1 MKIIISSTALAE
13 AVKNLC
19 RVINPKSALPILSDI
34 LCDVDER
41 KRTLTMTA
49 SDGEAWLTQTLS
61 IEEAEGGGRFCVPAT
76 RLMEAVGELTEQPV
90 TILATTESDNQFRL
104 QHATGE
110 AFFPL
115 DNADE
120 YPATRE
126 VEDAVTQWLRVRNMT
141 EALNACQWATATDD
155 LRPVMSGVYFNFQT
169 DFADITASNGHVLVR
184 HRSENS
190 HPNLT
195 GSFIMP
201 KKVAKLL
208 PSLLSAEDKD
218 EDVQVT
224 FSDRTAEVEGTLWT
238 LTFLLI
244 EGRYPNYDSVIP
256 KDQPYWADIVK
267 GSLVSAVRKVSPFAN
282 DSSQLLRCLFERERL
297 TLTGEDYDFSA
308 GATDRIYS
316 DCNVIEP
323 LNIGLKASTLA
334 AMLQKLPYGEVRF
347 RMSDPRRAVT
357 IEEKP
362 EEGKESKTDGS
373 ILGLLMPMLLNE

>member
-1 MKIIISSTALAE
+1 MKLIVSSTALAG

-19 RVINPKSALPILSDI
+19 RVINPKNALPILGDI
-34 LCDVDER
+34 LCDADEGGR
-41 KRTLTMTA
+41 LLTLTA
-49 SDGEAWLTQTLS
+49 SDGEAWLSQTVAL
-61 IEEAEGGGRFCVPAT
+61 EEAEGGGRFCVPAT

-90 TILATTESDNQFRL
+90 TILATTESDNTFRM

-110 AFFPL
+110 AFFPI

-126 VEDAVTQWLRVRNMT
+126 VEDAVTQWLTVCTMA
-141 EALNACQWATATDD
+141 EGLNACQWATASDG
-155 LRPVMSGVYFNFQT
+155 LRPIMCGVYFNFQT
-169 DFADITASNGHVLVR
+169 DFADITASDGHVLMR

-190 HPNLT
+190 NPNIT

-201 KKVAKLL
+201 KKMARLL
-208 PSLLSAEDKD
+208 PSLLATEDRD
-218 EDVQVT
+218 DDVQLT
-224 FSDRTAEVEGTLWT
+224 FSDRTAQVEGTLWT

-256 KDQPYWADIVK
+256 KDQPYRADIVK
-267 GSLVSAVRKVSPFAN
+267 GSLVSAVRKVSPFAS
-282 DSSQLLRCLFERERL
+282 DASQLLRCLFERERL
-297 TLTGEDYDFSA
+297 TLTGEDYDFQA

-323 LNIGLKASTLA
+323 LAVGLKASSLA
-334 AMLQKLPYGEVRF
+334 AMLQKIPYGEIRI
-347 RMSDPRRAVT
+347 RMTDPSRAVT
-357 IEEKP
+357 IEQKP
-362 EEGKESKTDGS
+362 EEDKEPKSTG